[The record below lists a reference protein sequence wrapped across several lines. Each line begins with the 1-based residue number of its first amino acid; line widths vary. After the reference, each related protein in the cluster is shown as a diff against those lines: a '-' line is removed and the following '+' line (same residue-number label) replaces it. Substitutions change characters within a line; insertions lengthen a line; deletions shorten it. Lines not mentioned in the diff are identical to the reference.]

1 MRTWARG
8 AGVVGALALAGCASE
23 TGPGSVWRSDLEAR
37 ASWASKPI
45 SWSGRVVDE
54 AGTALAGARIAV
66 QGTEVSSDAEGR
78 FRVDGLARHAST
90 VVVTADGYRD
100 GFGAVSLS
108 QPASVTVVEDA
119 LPPLRRFDASETRFL
134 FTGDVALG
142 RRYLDPDESTPI
154 DEVPPND
161 PDAVLRVDHLAEDA
175 LALIADIAPVF
186 AVADVAIPN
195 FESVVTDTP
204 STPHRTKDFV
214 YFTLPASLIAF
225 EALGIGI
232 VGLGNNHVYD
242 YLEQGVA
249 DTLRFLSEAGI
260 GFAGLGASPDAAWV
274 PLRFEAQGTPWT
286 MVAAT
291 SIVGRPSQPPS
302 YVAEDGKGG
311 AADLTDRTRLERTVE
326 GERDAG
332 RVPFAMVHMG
342 FEYTRAPTDGTR
354 SHAEAMVD
362 AGAAFVV
369 GHHPHTVQGFDLL
382 DDRFVAWSLG
392 NFMFDQD
399 RLETMHSFL
408 LQLDADAEGWQAATA
423 WPIVIEDYRPLALA
437 GERATRLRL
446 EAAERTGAELA
457 VVGDGNDLRVVPSS
471 AAEVRTLTRQ
481 VDVQIGPDGLG
492 HADLRGVLSP
502 GESVVGVEG
511 DVAEVWLGRDRM
523 WEGDFEDEDTDRAQL
538 ECAFWDLG
546 ISGLVTVEG
555 AYRGVGALALY
566 RDAIDEAS
574 AAAAFRYRVRVP
586 GDAEG
591 EPNKDMA
598 VFGWVAGDGAGSWDV
613 EASWES
619 SFGDAVFGRETLIDG
634 PGGTFGWT
642 PFVRYVHLP
651 AERFDVLDPEAE
663 NARAV
668 RLFLHMDPPTQ
679 APGRVRFDDLAVV
692 GWELGPL
699 EPSGALGVTDRHGLQ
714 FVRVS
719 GTPGTASLRLTVAT
733 VDAAR

>member
-1 MRTWARG
+1 MG
-8 AGVVGALALAGCASE
+8 AVALAGCAGE
-23 TGPGSVWRSDLEAR
+23 TGPGSVWRSDLDAR
-37 ASWASKPI
+37 AAWANTPI
-45 SWSGRVVDE
+45 AWQGRVVDE
-54 AGTALAGARIAV
+54 DGRGVAGARVAV
-66 QGTEVSSDAEGR
+66 QGREVSTDAEGR
-78 FRVDGLARHAST
+78 FQIDGLARRAAT
-90 VVVTADGYRD
+90 VVVTAPGFRD

-108 QPASVTVVEDA
+108 QAADVASVDA
-119 LPPLRRFDASETRFL
+119 PLPPLRRVDEGETRFL

-142 RRYLDPDESTPI
+142 RRYLDPEDATPI
-154 DEVPPND
+154 DQVPANN
-161 PDAVLRVDHLAEDA
+161 PDAVLRVDHLEEDA
-175 LALIADIAPVF
+175 LALIAEIAPLF

-195 FESVVTDTP
+195 FESVVTDAPT
-204 STPHRTKDFV
+204 TPHRTKDFV

-249 DTLRFLSEAGI
+249 DTLRFLTAAGLR
-260 GFAGLGASPDAAWV
+260 FAGLGASPDAAWV
-274 PLRFEAQGTPWT
+274 PLRFDAQGTPWT

-302 YVAEDGKGG
+302 YVAEEGKGG
-311 AADLTDRTRLERTVE
+311 AADLTDRTRLARTVE

-354 SHAEAMVD
+354 SHAEAMID
-362 AGAAFVV
+362 AGAAFVI
-369 GHHPHTVQGFDLL
+369 GHHPHTVQGFELVE
-382 DDRFVAWSLG
+382 DRFVAWSLG

-399 RLETMHSFL
+399 RLETMHSFT
-408 LQLDADAEGWQAATA
+408 LQLDADAVGWHAATA

-446 EAAERTGAELA
+446 EAGERTGGGLS
-457 VVGDGNDLRVVPSS
+457 VVGDANDLRILPEERT
-471 AAEVRTLTRQ
+471 EVRTLTRQ
-481 VDVQIGPDGLG
+481 VDVVIGPDGFG
-492 HADLRGVLSP
+492 HADLRALLSP

-523 WEGDFEDEDTDRAQL
+523 WEGDFEDEDTDDAQL

-546 ISGLVTVEG
+546 LSGLVTVED

-566 RDAIDEAS
+566 RDAIDEAR

-591 EPNKDMA
+591 EPNKDVA
-598 VFGWVAGDGAGSWDV
+598 VFGWVSGDGAGAWDV

-619 SFGDAVFGRETLIDG
+619 SYGDAVFGRETLLDG

-668 RLFLHMDPPTQ
+668 RLFLHMDPPTE

-692 GWELGPL
+692 GWELGPF
-699 EPSGALGVTDRHGLQ
+699 EPSAAFGVPNRHGLQ
-714 FVRVS
+714 FLRVS
-719 GTPGTASLRLTVAT
+719 GDPGGATLRLTVAA
-733 VDAAR
+733 VDADR